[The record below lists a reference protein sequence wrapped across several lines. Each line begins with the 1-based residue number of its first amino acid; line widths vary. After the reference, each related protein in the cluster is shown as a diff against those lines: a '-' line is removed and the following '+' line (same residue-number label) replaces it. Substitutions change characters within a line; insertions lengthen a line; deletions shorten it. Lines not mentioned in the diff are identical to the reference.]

1 MCVSVCVCECVC
13 VCVCVCLCVGV
24 CVCVSVSVSGVCCV
38 FRSTNAS
45 VVWSQLHGIVSA
57 AFQTHRQR
65 RASKHVL
72 NHLGLQIGA
81 GHLAFYCFSDQVHNE
96 SIS

>member
-1 MCVSVCVCECVC
+1 MSMHGRRVLQVCVCVFLCLIFRVCVCERVC
-13 VCVCVCLCVGV
+13 VCVL
-24 CVCVSVSVSGVCCV
+24 
-38 FRSTNAS
+38 RSNNAS

-81 GHLAFYCFSDQVHNE
+81 GHLAFYCLSDQVHNE